1 MAAKTITVT
10 GNGAASGA
18 PDVCRVNLGVSVA
31 RAGVGE
37 AASEADAA
45 LQAMLAVLTAK
56 GVTKED
62 VRTVDYGIH
71 PEYEHRP
78 EGGRFIGF
86 RVRNQVEALVKKTDD
101 VGEVL
106 TAVVAAGGDAVE
118 VQGISFEV
126 SDPATLLAQ
135 ARDQAWADAIA
146 KAGQLARLAGAKLG
160 AARRIEEGRAAP
172 PGPLPMARL
181 AMAETTPIEAGTST
195 LRVTL
200 TVTFDI
206 GK

>member
-1 MAAKTITVT
+1 MSSKTITVT
-10 GNGAASGA
+10 GSGSAAGA

-37 AASEADAA
+37 AASESNAA

-56 GVTKED
+56 GVAKED

-86 RVRNQVEALVKKTDD
+86 RVRNQVEALVRDAGD
-101 VGEVL
+101 VGDVL

-118 VQGISFEV
+118 VQGLTFEV
-126 SDPATLLAQ
+126 SDPGALLAR
-135 ARDQAWADAIA
+135 ARDLAWEDALA
-146 KAGQLARLAGAKLG
+146 KAKQLAKLAGVKLG
-160 AARRIEEGRAAP
+160 AARRIEEGRAGP
-172 PGPLPMARL
+172 PGPMPMARM
-181 AMAETTPIEAGTST
+181 AMAESTPIEAGTTT
-195 LRVTL
+195 LRTAI

>member
-1 MAAKTITVT
+1 MSSKTITVT

-56 GVTKED
+56 GVAKED
-62 VRTVDYGIH
+62 IRTVDYGIH

-86 RVRNQVEALVKKTDD
+86 RIRNQVEALVRSAED
-101 VGEVL
+101 VGDVL

-118 VQGISFEV
+118 VQGLTFEV
-126 SDPATLLAQ
+126 SDPAALLLH
-135 ARDQAWADAIA
+135 ARDLAWADAVA
-146 KAGQLARLAGAKLG
+146 KAGQLAKLAGAKLG
-160 AARRIEEGRAAP
+160 PARRIEEGRLGP
-172 PGPLPMARL
+172 PGPMPMARL
-181 AMAETTPIEAGTST
+181 AMADSTPIEPGTST
-195 LRVTL
+195 LRTSI
-200 TVTFDI
+200 TVTFSI